1 MPRYVLNQ
9 YSLGNLG
16 GSSVSCGS
24 SALGTGRLALSC
36 FAGVMSGPDVQF
48 GIVSKSIFPKQFCRE
63 EAIWE
68 HTKANQHNFSQ
79 SSHCSD
85 YMDKKIIFDR
95 FQKTCHGKA
104 DCQLDIKFTGVYKN
118 DTDSAL
124 ISPDGDCGVEAFL
137 FAQVPC
143 KLPVSDS

>member
-1 MPRYVLNQ
+1 MFSLFGMFFWVSVFCFPLYIILAGNGVQALRTMPRYVLNQ

-104 DCQLDIKFTGVYKN
+104 DC
-118 DTDSAL
+118 
-124 ISPDGDCGVEAFL
+124 
-137 FAQVPC
+137 
-143 KLPVSDS
+143 